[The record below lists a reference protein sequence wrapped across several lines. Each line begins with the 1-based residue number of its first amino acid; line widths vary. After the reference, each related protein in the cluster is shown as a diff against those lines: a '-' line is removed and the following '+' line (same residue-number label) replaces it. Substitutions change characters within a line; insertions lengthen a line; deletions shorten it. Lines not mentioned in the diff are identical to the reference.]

1 MSFLKKIVTFNKKL
15 KEKAG
20 SLGDF
25 KTTYIRVPIIPSI
38 YGNQPGQPFV
48 LEIWPKENFSTRQP
62 YYDYQFEELKNIVLE
77 EYELKSAVLFN
88 VN

>member
-1 MSFLKKIVTFNKKL
+1 MNKKL

-48 LEIWPKENFSTRQP
+48 LEIWPKGHNSPVHNHGNALGIIKMLYGR
-62 YYDYQFEELKNIVLE
+62 LKTEWYNPL
-77 EYELKSAVLFN
+77 S
-88 VN
+88 